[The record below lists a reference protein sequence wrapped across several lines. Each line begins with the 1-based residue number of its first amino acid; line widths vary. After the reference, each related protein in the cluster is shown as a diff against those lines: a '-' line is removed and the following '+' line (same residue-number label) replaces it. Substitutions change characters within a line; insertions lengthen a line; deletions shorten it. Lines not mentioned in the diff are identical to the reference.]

1 MKRRFEMKKMYLPL
15 AMIALVFES
24 SLLASNVNV
33 DPQREDT
40 NLQREQST
48 GMQINADKYLQ
59 QERTHGIQF
68 TEDPNLQKEQPHD
81 EQFYEDQNFKQER
94 QLNRI

>member
-1 MKRRFEMKKMYLPL
+1 MKTRKKIAF
-15 AMIALVFES
+15 AMIAGVVGSF
-24 SLLASNVNV
+24 SLQASNMNV

-48 GMQINADKYLQ
+48 GLQINADKNLEH
-59 QERTHGIQF
+59 ERTHDIQF
-68 TEDPNLQKEQPHD
+68 TEDPNLEKEQTHD

-94 QLNRI
+94 ELNRI